1 MIFCAEIKLT
11 PNGKF
16 LYTSER
22 TNSTLSRFEV
32 DTQTGKIKYLSTT
45 PTEEMP
51 RGFNIDPSGQFLV
64 ATGQKSDKVSLYSI
78 NQTTGELNLIER
90 VPGGKG
96 ANWVTFIKTK

>member
-1 MIFCAEIKLT
+1 MIFSAEIKLT

-22 TNSTLSRFEV
+22 TKGTLSGFEV
-32 DTQTGKIKYLSTT
+32 DPQTGKVKYLFTV

-64 ATGQKSDKVSLYSI
+64 ASGQKSDKVSLYSI
-78 NQTTGELNLIER
+78 NQSTGELNLIER

-96 ANWVTFIKTK
+96 ANWVTIIKTK

>member
-22 TNSTLSRFEV
+22 TKSTLSGFQV
-32 DTQTGKIKYLSTT
+32 DSQTGKVKYLFTI

-51 RGFNIDPSGQFLV
+51 RGFNVDPSGQFLV
-64 ATGQKSDKVSLYSI
+64 ASGQKSDKVSLYSI
-78 NQTTGELNLIER
+78 NQANGELNLIER
-90 VPGGKG
+90 VAGGKG
-96 ANWVTFIKTK
+96 ANWVTFVKTK